1 MVYILI
7 YIYKKKDTRN
17 KVFARRTVSF
27 SRRREI
33 PTYTDPLS
41 VDRFFV
47 RVFIGSIAFRV
58 RIESGEKQPR
68 ERSGK
73 AWNQPDGEIRA
84 SPRSSLRGS
93 VGNCSK
99 PLEIV
104 LSLRNCARVGK
115 TGPNLRLRERLFG
128 KGERFLDT
136 RASRSRAWDRNTPPS
151 RLPWVSGPEDR
162 VPGRIRLRRAGSG
175 SGECKRFFFSPGC

>member
-1 MVYILI
+1 M
-7 YIYKKKDTRN
+7 T
-17 KVFARRTVSF
+17 
-27 SRRREI
+27 
-33 PTYTDPLS
+33 PTYTDPTS
-41 VDRFFV
+41 VDRFFM

-58 RIESGEKQPR
+58 RIESGEKQLR

-93 VGNCSK
+93 VGNRSK

-104 LSLRNCARVGK
+104 LSLRNSERVGK

-128 KGERFLDT
+128 KGEHFLDT
-136 RASRSRAWDRNTPPS
+136 RASRSRAWDRKYASVVHT
-151 RLPWVSGPEDR
+151 LG
-162 VPGRIRLRRAGSG
+162 LRAGG
-175 SGECKRFFFSPGC
+175 PGAVEDTAAPGWVRERRMQAIFFSPGC